1 MNIWIQSYLFVNSYS
16 SGLFSRFYSNLIS
29 ACFSLFSSSDDQ
41 IQMFHELL
49 VKSEWLLTN
58 LTLTAQKQYIY
69 MLAQL
74 CPVVAII
81 CSGYGILSY
90 YVPVQLTSVL
100 TVTTNIACLL
110 TNFLLHLLHH
120 RSQSLVLII
129 SYIFCFCLRMY
140 NDRSFLFGLE
150 SDSRYGLSAA
160 SPKTV
165 LSVTIPVTECFLTAL
180 SGLE

>member
-1 MNIWIQSYLFVNSYS
+1 
-16 SGLFSRFYSNLIS
+16 
-29 ACFSLFSSSDDQ
+29 
-41 IQMFHELL
+41 MFHELL
-49 VKSEWLLTN
+49 VKSQWLLTN

-129 SYIFCFCLRMY
+129 SYIFCFSKKKLNHACILAR
-140 NDRSFLFGLE
+140 NIWHFSVHT
-150 SDSRYGLSAA
+150 A
-160 SPKTV
+160 V
-165 LSVTIPVTECFLTAL
+165 LLTIHMPQQEKMLANTLLQPSCRTCCRQT
-180 SGLE
+180 

>member
-1 MNIWIQSYLFVNSYS
+1 
-16 SGLFSRFYSNLIS
+16 
-29 ACFSLFSSSDDQ
+29 
-41 IQMFHELL
+41 
-49 VKSEWLLTN
+49 
-58 LTLTAQKQYIY
+58 

-180 SGLE
+180 SGLGFRVRLEKGGPTVQYKVKVDSSEKFSFHMNGNQSWGVSALQ